1 MDKSMFSNEKK
12 GNMHA
17 LCEVTSGADVEFS
30 IDCSAQIGER
40 LLALIR
46 ATSDVIYSMSPD
58 WRVMTRLYGKGF
70 SADIVEPN
78 KRWLDKYIPSD
89 DRAFV
94 SGVIDKCIKKK
105 KIFELEHRVFRE
117 DNSMGWTYSKAIPIL
132 NDDGSIREWYGAA
145 RDITVRKLAEQ
156 ALIESENIYRTIVE
170 TAGEG
175 IVYFKP
181 DGFCLYVNK
190 QLCNM
195 LGYSEEEILGKT
207 CLDFCFIEDLPQVY
221 QVCDILN
228 KGDTLQGEF
237 RFRCKDSSELWT
249 TFNATPVFNVVGEHV
264 ANFAIY
270 TDITERKKMGEALK
284 ENEKKYRILFETV
297 NDGFWWV
304 NPQKV
309 IVEVNEGMATMLGY
323 RIDELIGRAWTEF
336 VDKEFLVRGFQIWNE
351 RKLEEKYSF
360 EFKMIKKDGNLIWVR
375 ANSLYMPDE
384 KGEFISN
391 LTAFTD
397 ITEKKMAEEEL
408 RKNEKRHVYLLKLS
422 DKLRSLSDEQSIQDA
437 ATCLLAEHFY
447 PAQSNYV
454 EYDEEHIII
463 RSRTQNDNTW
473 DIGKKYKEEE
483 LLGGIDI
490 LSLGDNIVCSDI
502 LEYAAVS
509 EGLRDLILSWNMR
522 ASITM
527 PILRG
532 KRLVASITVH
542 QFTPRIWFQDEIE
555 LVRETADR
563 TWLAIERIRAAKA
576 LRKSKEKLRKENENK
591 NNFISMLS
599 HELRNPLAVITAGIS
614 LLQQSDD
621 KLQAGRVMEMMKRQS
636 DQLCKLVDDLLDM
649 TRIAQNRFQLDK
661 ENIDLRDLTINVTG
675 DMAATFEEKGVC
687 FTVEIEEKSIPIY
700 ADLVRITQCIGNL
713 LHNASK
719 FTPRGGTVL
728 FSLRRE
734 EDEAVIS
741 VRDNGIGVEQE
752 LLSYLFKPFTQVDD
766 SLYKQS
772 SGSLGLGLSI
782 VKGII
787 DMHKGSVTASSEGPG
802 KGALFTVRLPII
814 TENIKNDVLATAQEH

>member
-1 MDKSMFSNEKK
+1 
-12 GNMHA
+12 HA
-17 LCEVTSGADVEFS
+17 PCKATSEAAVEPS
-30 IDCSAQIGER
+30 VDCSSQVGER
-40 LLALIR
+40 LLAFMKT
-46 ATSDVIYSMSPD
+46 TSDVIYSMSPD
-58 WRVMTRLYGKGF
+58 WRVMTKLHGKGF
-70 SADIVEPN
+70 LADTVEPN
-78 KRWLDKYIPSD
+78 GRWLDKYIPFD
-89 DRAFV
+89 DRLFV
-94 SGVIDKCIKKK
+94 SGVIDKCIKEKK
-105 KIFELEHRVFRE
+105 VCELEHRVFQE
-117 DNSMGWTYSKAIPIL
+117 DGSVGWTYSKAIPLL

-156 ALIESENIYRTIVE
+156 ALIESENRYRTIVE

-175 IVYFKP
+175 IVYSKL
-181 DGFCLYVNK
+181 DGSYLYINK
-190 QLCNM
+190 QLSDM

-207 CLDFCFIEDLPQVY
+207 CLDFCFIEDSPQVY
-221 QVCDILN
+221 RVRNVLN

-237 RFRCKDSSELWT
+237 RFRRKDSSELWT
-249 TFNATPVFNVVGEHV
+249 SFNATPVFNAVGEHV

-270 TDITERKKMGEALK
+270 TDITERKKMEEALK
-284 ENEKKYRILFETV
+284 ENEKKYRVLFETV

-304 NPQKV
+304 DPQRV

-323 RIDELIGRAWTEF
+323 RIDELIGRAWVEF
-336 VDKEFLVRGFQIWNE
+336 VEKDFLVRGFQVWNE

-360 EFKMIKKDGNLIWVR
+360 EFKMIKKDGSLIWVR
-375 ANSLYMPDE
+375 ANSLYIPDE
-384 KGEFISN
+384 KGEFTSN
-391 LTAFTD
+391 LTAFVD
-397 ITEKKMAEEEL
+397 ITERKMAEEKL
-408 RKNEKRHVYLLKLS
+408 RKNERRHVYLLKLS

-437 ATCLLAEHFY
+437 VTCLLAEHFY

-454 EYDEEHIII
+454 EYDEDYIII
-463 RSRTQNDNTW
+463 RSRTQNDDTW
-473 DIGKKYKEEE
+473 GIGKKYKRGEA
-483 LLGGIDI
+483 LGGIDI
-490 LSLGDNIVCSDI
+490 LSLDDGIVYSDI
-502 LEYAAVS
+502 SEHAEVS

-522 ASITM
+522 ACITM
-527 PILRG
+527 PIFRG
-532 KRLVASITVH
+532 KRLVASITVY
-542 QFTPRIWFQDEIE
+542 QSTSRIWFQNEIE
-555 LVRETADR
+555 LVRETAER
-563 TWLAIERIRAAKA
+563 TWMAMERIRAAKV

-661 ENIDLRDLTINVTG
+661 ENIDLRDLAINVTG

-687 FTVEIEEKSIPIY
+687 FTVEIEEKPIPIY
-700 ADLVRITQCIGNL
+700 ADLVRITQSIGNL

-719 FTPRGGTVL
+719 FTPQGGAVL
-728 FSLRRE
+728 FSLRQE
-734 EDEAVIS
+734 EDDAVIR
-741 VRDNGIGVEQE
+741 VEDNGIGVGQE
-752 LLSYLFKPFTQVDD
+752 LLSHLFKPFTQVDN

-802 KGALFTVRLPII
+802 KGALFT
-814 TENIKNDVLATAQEH
+814 